1 MKQSNFQIY
10 FVFILFITAVIWTS
24 CSKTDPTGSLKPNKL
39 PDTYTMV
46 DTIIR
51 TGDNRLISR
60 VKIHWWGKDEDGF
73 IKAYEI
79 SFDNLQWKRVWKQDS
94 TFTLSPQTSD
104 TADFIFYVR
113 SIDNQNQADPTP
125 ARLRIP
131 VKNSAPTVSY
141 VSSGVNTPI
150 SAYPVYRYTWQGED
164 IDGIENINYYELV
177 WNDTTNTNNY
187 YRVPRTVNS
196 IVIEAENPT
205 DANTL
210 LKVYYNNNTIP
221 TSERMKGIK
230 LNQKD
235 SLYIRAVDV
244 AGAKSKFKPSHQVY
258 YKAISSTNTNKVL
271 LVDGYYA
278 MIANYPGNV
287 STRSFYEAELNNIG
301 VTYDT
306 LVLYRRSSSK
316 FLNLPSDD
324 FVASKTLQLFNI
336 VLWYSGKTPE
346 QSLGYIQKI
355 SNDFFNKGGRLFLS
369 TPQNNTFDPLA
380 PYYAFT
386 PMDTLFGP
394 NTSIGAGL
402 YLQAIENDSLVA
414 TPNAIGY
421 PNLKLSG
428 FINSAIPFTVRATD
442 EPVYA
447 AQTINYNTGPAWT
460 KSNIVMA
467 RRRQGGKTIFVV
479 TTLELEKLNGKSNI
493 TQFFQHLV
501 KNEFGAM

>member
-1 MKQSNFQIY
+1 MKQTQH
-10 FVFILFITAVIWTS
+10 VFFYLILLFLNGLIWTS
-24 CSKTDPTGSLKPNKL
+24 CSKTGPSGLLKPNKF
-39 PDTYTMV
+39 PDTYTVV

-51 TGDNRLISR
+51 SGENRLISR
-60 VKIHWWGKDEDGF
+60 VKLSWWGKDEDGF
-73 IKAYEI
+73 IIAYEI
-79 SFDNLQWKRVWKQDS
+79 SFDNTQWKRVFKQDS
-94 TFTLSPQTSD
+94 TFTLAPQTSD

-113 SIDNQNQADPTP
+113 AVDNLNQVDPTP

-131 VKNSAPTVSY
+131 VKNSPPTVSY
-141 VSSGVNTPI
+141 VSTGVNTPI
-150 SAYPVYRYTWQGED
+150 SAYPVYRYAWEGED
-164 IDGIENINYYELV
+164 IDGASNINYYELV

-187 YRVPRTVNS
+187 YRVPSTVNS

-205 DANTL
+205 DVNTL
-210 LKVYYNNNTIP
+210 LKVYYNNNTLP
-221 TSERMKGIK
+221 AAERMKGIK

-244 AGAKSKFKPSHQVY
+244 AGAKSKFKCSHQVY
-258 YKAISSTNTNKVL
+258 FKAISASNSNKIL

-278 MIANYPGNV
+278 LIANYPGNV
-287 STRSFYEAELNNIG
+287 TTRTFYETELNNIG
-301 VTYDT
+301 VGYDT

-324 FVASKTLQLFNI
+324 FVASKTLQMFNI

-346 QSLGYIQKI
+346 QSLGYIQRI
-355 SNDFFNKGGRLFLS
+355 SNEFFNKGGRLFLS

-380 PYYAFT
+380 PYYTFT

-402 YLQAIENDSLVA
+402 YLQPSENDSLVA
-414 TPNAIGY
+414 TPNAVGY
-421 PNLKLSG
+421 PNLKVSG
-428 FINSAIPFTVRATD
+428 FINSAIPFTVRPTD

-447 AQTINYNTGPAWT
+447 AYTINYNTGPAWT

-467 RRRQGGKTIFVV
+467 RRRQAGKTTFVV
-479 TTLELEKLNGKSNI
+479 TTLELEKLNGKSNV